1 MCGAITTSFIL
12 LHTLLNTAHILYRV
26 LSSTLCEVLGTI
38 QKACVDVAC
47 LVQYMGFASYDAD
60 ETIFKQGDMGEH
72 FYIILSGAVSVSVH
86 DDDPEKVTAVVLSQQ
101 MLPPDRLMHT
111 KLMPTVLV
119 HPPSCAQQPA
129 LVHAIKHTYILH
141 SF

>member
-1 MCGAITTSFIL
+1 M
-12 LHTLLNTAHILYRV
+12 
-26 LSSTLCEVLGTI
+26 
-38 QKACVDVAC
+38 ACVDVAC

-101 MLPPDRLMHT
+101 MLLPPDRLMRT

-119 HPPSCAQQPA
+119 YPPSCAQQPA
-129 LVHAIKHTYILH
+129 LVHAFNHMFIKTQLLTQ
-141 SF
+141 